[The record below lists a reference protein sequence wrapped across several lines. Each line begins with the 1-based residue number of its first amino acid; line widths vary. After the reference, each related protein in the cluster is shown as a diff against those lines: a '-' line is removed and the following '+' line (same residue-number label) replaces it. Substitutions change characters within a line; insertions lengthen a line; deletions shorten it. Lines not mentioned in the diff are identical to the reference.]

1 MLRTIF
7 RHSFKDLH
15 GSEDILSP
23 ERYMSLRRKIVVLMA
38 VVAVVPLLLMAAINY
53 YEYRAALG
61 REIQNPLRILLSK
74 TKNSFELFLAERT
87 STVSFIASAYP
98 FEELAQ
104 EKNLKRI
111 FKVMAQVFDGFG
123 ISA

>member
-1 MLRTIF
+1 MFKTIF

-15 GSEDILSP
+15 GGEDILSP
-23 ERYMSLRRKIVVLMA
+23 ERYQSLRRKIVGLMA
-38 VVAVVPLLLMAAINY
+38 VVSVAPLLLMAVINY
-53 YEYRAALG
+53 YEYRTAVS

-98 FEELAQ
+98 FEELAG
-104 EKNLKRI
+104 KRP
-111 FKVMAQVFDGFG
+111 
-123 ISA
+123 